1 MLSDIEIAQKAEMKP
16 ITEIGESIGIPAT
29 ELENYGH
36 YKAKVSLKFTRELE
50 KKPNGKLILVTAIS
64 PTPAG
69 EGKTTT
75 TVGLGQALSQLG
87 KKTMICLREPSLGP
101 CMGIKGGAA
110 GGGYSQVVPM
120 EDINLHFTG
129 DLHAITAAHNLAE
142 LLLRRFLF
150 RKNQC
155 CHPPAH
161 APSTYAIMKW
171 KSIVRACRFLKGDPH
186 VKRYRNCTES

>member
-29 ELENYGH
+29 EQENYGH

-101 CMGIKGGAA
+101 CMGIKAA
-110 GGGYSQVVPM
+110 QQAAVIRRSSRWKISIFISRAISMRSPLHTIFLLPWWTTTSSRETYSVS
-120 EDINLHFTG
+120 IR
-129 DLHAITAAHNLAE
+129 AA
-142 LLLRRFLF
+142 
-150 RKNQC
+150 
-155 CHPPAH
+155 
-161 APSTYAIMKW
+161 SYGTVSWI
-171 KSIVRACRFLKGDPH
+171 
-186 VKRYRNCTES
+186 